1 MRYLILADIHANID
15 ALEAIDEA
23 YDRLVVMGDIVDYGA
38 APEQAILRLRER
50 GAIAVCGNHDHAMA
64 TGADCRSS
72 PLSYALS
79 VATREHFRPLL
90 SDDAMAYLRQ
100 LPARLSLD
108 VEDTRFHVVHATP
121 RDPVYEY
128 LNGDAPES
136 DWRMAI
142 GELALKDEWLF
153 VGHTHRPFIRRVGR
167 LTVVNP
173 GSLGVPIDGDPRAC
187 YALWRDGDVELK
199 RVSYDVDRA
208 VQRLRSSGLSEQVVT
223 GMSAFLRYA
232 GRDPESA
239 GRRD

>member
-64 TGADCRSS
+64 TGVDCRSS

-100 LPARLSLD
+100 LPARLYLNA
-108 VEDTRFHVVHATP
+108 EDMRFHLVHATP
-121 RDPVYEY
+121 HDPMYEY
-128 LNGDAPES
+128 LSGDAEES
-136 DWRMAI
+136 AWR
-142 GELALKDEWLF
+142 LAVGALADKDEWLF
-153 VGHTHRPFIRRVGR
+153 AATRTGH
-167 LTVVNP
+167 
-173 GSLGVPIDGDPRAC
+173 
-187 YALWRDGDVELK
+187 
-199 RVSYDVDRA
+199 
-208 VQRLRSSGLSEQVVT
+208 SSG
-223 GMSAFLRYA
+223 G
-232 GRDPESA
+232 SA
-239 GRRD
+239 G